1 MQSLLSYQTLLT
13 AEAKNAIRKSVDDRY
28 NTDAP
33 EIAATGT
40 MLKTELAD
48 NKVQA
53 WVMSAELYPEKA
65 EILEFIMKLK
75 QQFNIFCMENGI

>member
-1 MQSLLSYQTLLT
+1 MLT
-13 AEAKNAIRKSVDDRY
+13 VDTKNAIKKSVDDRY

-33 EIAATGT
+33 EIRTTGT

-75 QQFNIFCMENGI
+75 QQFNIFCMENSI